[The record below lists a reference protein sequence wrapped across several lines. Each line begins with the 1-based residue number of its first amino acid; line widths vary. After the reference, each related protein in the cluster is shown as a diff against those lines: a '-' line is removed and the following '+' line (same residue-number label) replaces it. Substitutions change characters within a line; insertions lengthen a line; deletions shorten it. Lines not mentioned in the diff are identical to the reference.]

1 MCNSAQAFDF
11 IQRLPE
17 KFNTYIGEHG
27 STLSGG
33 ERQRLAMARILMRN
47 PQMLILDEATASLDS
62 ISEQAIMNTIFTHIK
77 GRTVIMGAHRLSTLK
92 NCDIIYVFN
101 QGKLVEQGNHLELLA
116 KEGFYKRLWS
126 AQNEKSY
133 GITSSEHDGLLKRIS
148 AIENSI
154 RN

>member
-1 MCNSAQAFDF
+1 M
-11 IQRLPE
+11 
-17 KFNTYIGEHG
+17 
-27 STLSGG
+27 
-33 ERQRLAMARILMRN
+33 
-47 PQMLILDEATASLDS
+47 
-62 ISEQAIMNTIFTHIK
+62 
-77 GRTVIMGAHRLSTLK
+77 VAHRLSTIK

-126 AQNEKSY
+126 AQNEKSH
-133 GITSSEHDGLLKRIS
+133 GIASSEHDGLLKRIS